1 VCLSTEKTMT
11 LCVRNWELGIGN
23 LQSIR
28 SCRGAAGFRASGF
41 GLQEILVYL
50 AYLVC
55 FVIAR
60 NKVAKQS
67 SCFAAGFGFRVQGVT
82 STKMVIAR
90 AKPVAIYDIP
100 LFFS

>member
-1 VCLSTEKTMT
+1 MP
-11 LCVRNWELGIGN
+11 
-23 LQSIR
+23 R
-28 SCRGAAGFRASGF
+28 SGRVSGF
-41 GLQEILVYL
+41 GLQEILVSLAYL
-50 AYLVC
+50 AYIVC

-60 NKVAKQS
+60 NKVTKQS
-67 SCFAAGFGFRVQGVT
+67 SCFAAGFGYRVQGVT